1 MVDLCGLVTIES
13 SQDVSKDFSPIAEYR
28 YTKEATMVA
37 RLPKL
42 NQHWRLVYLI
52 TCLMTTLF
60 WIPNSC
66 LADRF
71 QLKDGREL
79 TGKVVHSDTQKQ
91 GDREETRLAVEIE
104 TGVLVR
110 IYESDLVRGGHQK
123 SDSRQIEYEQRAAEM
138 EDSAQSHYQMAQWCS
153 QQGLNDLA
161 RAHYLR
167 TIDLQPDHKEA
178 RAAVKHTRSESSGR
192 WIKREDQM
200 IERGKVFHQGKWK
213 FPEYI
218 PMDDDQQLLVKEK
231 AELQKVINRWH
242 NAAVKGD
249 AQALA
254 SLSQLDNPLVVD
266 YLSQLLLD
274 KQKAGQ
280 PAATVVVK
288 QAYIMV
294 LAKFNDGGAYATL
307 AHACI
312 NDADQS
318 VRTAALDALAASGR
332 QLAIPVMMGYL
343 RHANNLLVN
352 RAGYALGQLQADS
365 AILAMIEA
373 LITRHQFEGSGAD
386 TYSPSAG
393 GLSLGGNKKQMR
405 DLQNEE
411 VLSALSKIT
420 GQGGLGFDKS
430 RWKAW
435 YASVYAPPVDDLRR
449 DP

>member
-1 MVDLCGLVTIES
+1 MVTRPPKPSLRCRPVKLIGC
-13 SQDVSKDFSPIAEYR
+13 A
-28 YTKEATMVA
+28 VA
-37 RLPKL
+37 
-42 NQHWRLVYLI
+42 I
-52 TCLMTTLF
+52 LF
-60 WIPNSC
+60 GTPFCC

-104 TGVLVR
+104 PGVLVR
-110 IYESDLVRGGHQK
+110 IYQSDLVRGGHQK
-123 SDSRQIEYEQRAAEM
+123 SDSRQLEYEQRMVEL
-138 EDSAQSHYQMAQWCS
+138 EDTAQSHYQMAQWCS

-161 RAHYLR
+161 KAHYLR

-192 WIKREDQM
+192 WIKRDDQM
-200 IERGKVFHQGKWK
+200 VERGKVFHQGKWK

-249 AQALA
+249 VQALT
-254 SLSQLDNPLVVD
+254 SLSQLDNPLVID

-280 PAATVVVK
+280 PAATVAVK
-288 QAYIMV
+288 QAYIAV
-294 LAKFNDGGAYATL
+294 LAKLNDASAYVAL
-307 AHACI
+307 AHACM
-312 NDADQS
+312 NDSEQS
-318 VRTAALDALAASGR
+318 VRNAALDALSANGR
-332 QLAIPVMMGYL
+332 QWAIPVMVGYL
-343 RHANNLLVN
+343 KHANNLLVN
-352 RAGYALGQLQADS
+352 RAGYALGQLQAES
-365 AILAMIEA
+365 AILPMIDA

-393 GLSLGGNKKQMR
+393 GLSLGGNKKQVR

-411 VLSALSKIT
+411 VRSGLSQIT
-420 GQGGLGFDKS
+420 GQGALGFDKS

-435 YASVYAPPVDDLRR
+435 YASVYAPAADDLRR